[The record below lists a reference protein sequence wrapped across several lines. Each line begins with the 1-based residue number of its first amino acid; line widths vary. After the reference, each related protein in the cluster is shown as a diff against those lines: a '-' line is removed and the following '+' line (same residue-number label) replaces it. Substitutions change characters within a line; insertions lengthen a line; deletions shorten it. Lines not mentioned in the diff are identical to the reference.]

1 MRRSTFVASLS
12 LAVFACA
19 VEAGCGSG
27 SSSSGQG
34 AAPDDAGGSSGSA
47 TSGGRGSSGS
57 GSTSG
62 SGSGAGSGTGSGA
75 SSGSGMGSG
84 ATSGGATSGSGS
96 GASSGTIID
105 ASVPSGRCTMPIP
118 ARGQAADTSKPTTV
132 VGNGT
137 AASCDFGHL
146 QSAVTTGGIITFNC
160 GSAPVTIKVT
170 ATLNVPTTK
179 NTVID
184 GGKLVTLDGGG
195 TTQILS
201 FNSANWQNNENG
213 LTIQHITFTSAKMTG
228 KMAIPAAPQ
237 PACSQGWDDGQG
249 GAIYMRDGNLNVIDS
264 IFTNNQAAPLGPDTG
279 GGAIYVQGSKHGT
292 VIVGSVF
299 TGNSAANGGAVG
311 GLFNELDVYD
321 STFMGN
327 KAVGHDNNN
336 NDMSMCTVMNNGQYE
351 VGSGGNGGALYSDG
365 NSVNVILCGDDIE
378 GNAAGVN
385 AFGGGLFFTSN
396 NWKTAAGGTLTIADT
411 TMTGNTGGHWTSV
424 QMGSVQNVGTAVGT
438 NNRSTTI
445 TNSML
450 QM

>member
-1 MRRSTFVASLS
+1 MA
-12 LAVFACA
+12 
-19 VEAGCGSG
+19 
-27 SSSSGQG
+27 
-34 AAPDDAGGSSGSA
+34 
-47 TSGGRGSSGS
+47 
-57 GSTSG
+57 
-62 SGSGAGSGTGSGA
+62 
-75 SSGSGMGSG
+75 
-84 ATSGGATSGSGS
+84 
-96 GASSGTIID
+96 
-105 ASVPSGRCTMPIP
+105 IP
-118 ARGQAADTSKPTTV
+118 ARGQAADTSNPTTV
-132 VGNGT
+132 VGTGT

-146 QSAVTTGGIITFNC
+146 QSAVTKGGIITFNC

-184 GGKLVTLDGGG
+184 GGNLVTLDGGG
-195 TTQILS
+195 STQILS
-201 FNSANWQNNENG
+201 FNSANWQNNENS
-213 LTIQHITFTSAKMTG
+213 LTIQHITLTNAKMTG
-228 KMAIPAAPQ
+228 TMAIPPAPQ

-311 GLFNELDVYD
+311 GLFNELDVYN
-321 STFMGN
+321 SSFMGN

-351 VGSGGNGGALYSDG
+351 IGSGGNGGALYSDG

-396 NWKTAAGGTLTIADT
+396 NWKTAPGHAHDRRHDDDREHRRALDQRPDGERHRTPGPPSGRTTRAPPSPTRRCRCKRPGPLAPMSHSTIGVADLLRFACRSGQSSGATCSPWHVAPHACERRHIRAVMSLLPGAWSDTQEHGCRPSRRSGATCSRGMSLRTPIRSDMFALTC
-411 TMTGNTGGHWTSV
+411 
-424 QMGSVQNVGTAVGT
+424 
-438 NNRSTTI
+438 RSARV
-445 TNSML
+445 
-450 QM
+450 